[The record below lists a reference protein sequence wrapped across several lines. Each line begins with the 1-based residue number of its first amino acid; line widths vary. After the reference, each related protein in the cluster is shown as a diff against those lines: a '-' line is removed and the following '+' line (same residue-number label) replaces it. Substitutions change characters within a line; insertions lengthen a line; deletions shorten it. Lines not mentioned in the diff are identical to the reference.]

1 MTSEDDILD
10 WMDLLVAQHN
20 ILQFNTPKQGHLLH
34 FGGPKQIFK
43 RIRYTYL
50 LSKLKKIKV

>member
-50 LSKLKKIKV
+50 LSKLKKN